1 MKVAIMQPYFIPYL
15 LYFQLIKY
23 VDAFIILDDV
33 SFINRGWINRNLL
46 SIHGKKKWVTIPLSN
61 ASQNK
66 NINEISILNDDNWKK
81 KAKKTLFHSY
91 QHSNYMRE
99 SINIFDEILSYP
111 DLNLN
116 SFVVNSLKLI
126 CAKLSI
132 NTKFL
137 LSSSFANIHLKGK
150 YRILDICACMNATE
164 YVNLPGGVILYQ
176 ENDFNEKKI
185 NLKFIQQCQ
194 LNDIKSSF
202 QNPYESSILDI
213 LFVNGVSKSKDA
225 IASNSF

>member
-46 SIHGKKKWVTIPLSN
+46 SIHGKKKWVKIPLSN

-81 KAKKTLFHSY
+81 KAKKTLVHSY

-132 NTKFL
+132 TTKFL
-137 LSSSFANIHLKGK
+137 LSSSFANIHL
-150 YRILDICACMNATE
+150 N
-164 YVNLPGGVILYQ
+164 
-176 ENDFNEKKI
+176 
-185 NLKFIQQCQ
+185 
-194 LNDIKSSF
+194 
-202 QNPYESSILDI
+202 
-213 LFVNGVSKSKDA
+213 
-225 IASNSF
+225 